1 MSFKKTITTTIA
13 LGLLTA
19 SVLSTNVVSA
29 ATSSEAQE
37 AITANKNATND
48 LLKQIESANTDL
60 LIGSMQSKR
69 FNLNSIKLVKNMVL
83 VLTAI

>member
-1 MSFKKTITTTIA
+1 MTGDKAKK
-13 LGLLTA
+13 
-19 SVLSTNVVSA
+19 
-29 ATSSEAQE
+29 
-37 AITANKNATND
+37 D
-48 LLKQIESANTDL
+48 LTDL